1 MRCQS
6 STRCNQSFTNEAKK
20 QKPHKLPSKSILFS
34 LVTIIAFLVCWK
46 EKSGFLSYCALHHY
60 KILVLST
67 NIFPVLGKFENCIVF
82 AHFFHLM
89 LKMKATVRSLGQNC
103 VISFHFQG
111 FSRCINFFEKNY
123 RNNHYCTVDSN
134 YTSYLQTVVEF
145 SLFFTYITLWI
156 TVLDFSSTLFE
167 NYQNCLISVN
177 LNFGIKMRLFHL
189 IFVHCAEPHEY
200 FTCCS
205 LYQLCR
211 AQQNHFLN
219 ATNHLLVSSSNYHP
233 FVEFMTQPV
242 MVVWRNVRK
251 IACKARF
258 RIFLGSFLPD

>member
-1 MRCQS
+1 MMISCLRKVSIIFHNEAKNHVKRQ
-6 STRCNQSFTNEAKK
+6 TRCNQNFTNEAKK

-34 LVTIIAFLVCWK
+34 QQKISRHNQHIFGFGK

-145 SLFFTYITLWI
+145 SLFFTYITL
-156 TVLDFSSTLFE
+156 
-167 NYQNCLISVN
+167 
-177 LNFGIKMRLFHL
+177 
-189 IFVHCAEPHEY
+189 
-200 FTCCS
+200 
-205 LYQLCR
+205 
-211 AQQNHFLN
+211 
-219 ATNHLLVSSSNYHP
+219 
-233 FVEFMTQPV
+233 
-242 MVVWRNVRK
+242 
-251 IACKARF
+251 
-258 RIFLGSFLPD
+258 

>member
-46 EKSGFLSYCALHHY
+46 EKSGFLPYCALHHY

-134 YTSYLQTVVEF
+134 YTSYLQTVVGF

-156 TVLDFSSTLFE
+156 TVLDFS
-167 NYQNCLISVN
+167 
-177 LNFGIKMRLFHL
+177 
-189 IFVHCAEPHEY
+189 
-200 FTCCS
+200 
-205 LYQLCR
+205 
-211 AQQNHFLN
+211 
-219 ATNHLLVSSSNYHP
+219 
-233 FVEFMTQPV
+233 
-242 MVVWRNVRK
+242 
-251 IACKARF
+251 
-258 RIFLGSFLPD
+258 